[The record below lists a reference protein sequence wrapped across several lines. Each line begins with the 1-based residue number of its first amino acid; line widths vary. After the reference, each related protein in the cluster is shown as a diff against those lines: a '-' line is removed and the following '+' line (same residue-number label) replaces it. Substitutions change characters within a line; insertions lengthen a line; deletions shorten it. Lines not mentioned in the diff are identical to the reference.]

1 MAAEAHATNHETER
15 LYDERY
21 ERFGKPLEAEHSG
34 EYLAV
39 SPRGDIIIGATLREV
54 AQQAADAFGPGSFI
68 YRIGESAV
76 GKWR

>member
-1 MAAEAHATNHETER
+1 MNE
-15 LYDERY
+15 
-21 ERFGKPLEAEHSG
+21 PLEAEHRG

-39 SPRGDIIIGATLREV
+39 SPRGEVIVGATLLEV
-54 AQQAADAFGPGSFI
+54 VQTAAARFGPGCFA